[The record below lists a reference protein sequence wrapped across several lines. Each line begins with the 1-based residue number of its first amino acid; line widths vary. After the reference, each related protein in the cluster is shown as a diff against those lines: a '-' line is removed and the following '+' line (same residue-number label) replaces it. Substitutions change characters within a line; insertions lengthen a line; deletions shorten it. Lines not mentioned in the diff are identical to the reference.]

1 MNWLNRLL
9 YRLSAYCRCRIIS
22 GPDEQPYLERYHL
35 LRLPFGYRICL
46 HRFVASDPGRGL
58 HNHPWR
64 HAISMLL
71 CGTYQET
78 RMLTAESNHALQ
90 RRWLRAGRL
99 NFISG
104 DVYHRI
110 NIDAGAECWS
120 LFLHAPKTRD
130 WGFIRSHQ
138 TCHQTLHQTCHQ
150 YRDHNEVVNQPS
162 NPLWWKQALRPIH
175 CPQMRLPLS
184 DCLNG
189 RAQVIASE

>member
-1 MNWLNRLL
+1 MNCMNWLNRLL

-35 LRLPFGYRICL
+35 LRLPFGYRIYL

-64 HAISMLL
+64 HAISLL
-71 CGTYQET
+71 LSGTYQET

-90 RRWLRAGRL
+90 RRWLRAGHL

-110 NIDAGAECWS
+110 NIAAGAECWS

-130 WGFIRSHQ
+130 WGFIQRQQAHHQTSHQ
-138 TCHQTLHQTCHQ
+138 TYHQTSYQ
-150 YRDHNEVVNQPS
+150 YRDHNEVVTQAS
-162 NPLWWKQALRPIH
+162 NPLWWKQALRPVQY
-175 CPQMRLPLS
+175 PQMRLPLS
-184 DCLNG
+184 DC
-189 RAQVIASE
+189 S